1 MLLMIH
7 EPFAPWRICGV
18 TEQTNDRRIAERLHA
33 ILLLNSGQHV
43 DATETG

>member
-1 MLLMIH
+1 MLLMIR
-7 EPFAPWRICGV
+7 EPFALWRICGV
-18 TEQTNDRRIAERLHA
+18 GEQTDDRRIAERLHA